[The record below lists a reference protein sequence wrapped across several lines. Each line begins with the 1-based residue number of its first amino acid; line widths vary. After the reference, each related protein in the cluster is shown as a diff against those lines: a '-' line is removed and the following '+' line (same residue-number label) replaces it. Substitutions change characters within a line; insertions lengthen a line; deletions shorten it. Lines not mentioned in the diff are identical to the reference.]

1 MYNTECTDLAEVPG
15 RVQFFIESAIASLPR
30 YLLQGTA
37 ANRAIL
43 NDLDVALEQILQELV
58 NLLPVQ
64 ARVPSE
70 VPQGVLPGV
79 HCSCGV
85 LGCVYCL

>member
-1 MYNTECTDLAEVPG
+1 MAEVPG